1 MPASDREPQVPSM
14 TRAEAEE
21 IFAITDAFC
30 EAHLDHEY
38 AALCRRL
45 VAKLAR
51 KRPSPLEHGDPRIWA
66 AGALYAV
73 GANNFLF
80 DPTQTPHLS
89 GERLS
94 ELIGVPRSTVAA
106 KAKRIRDVLGIKP
119 MDIEFCRRELLQ
131 AHPVAWLVEVEG
143 IVIDARRLPAEM
155 QAEARKRGLIPDLA
169 LA

>member
-1 MPASDREPQVPSM
+1 MPARKAEPRVPSAL
-14 TRAEAEE
+14 REDAEK
-21 IFAITDAFC
+21 IFAFTDAFC
-30 EAHLDHEY
+30 EAHLDEEY

-51 KRPSPLEHGDPRIWA
+51 KRPSPLKRGDPRIWA
-66 AGALYAV
+66 AGALYSV

-89 GERLS
+89 ADRLS
-94 ELIGVPRSTVAA
+94 ELIAVPRSTMAA

-119 MDIEFCRRELLQ
+119 MDIDFCRRELLE
-131 AHPVAWLVEVEG
+131 AHPVAWLVEVDG
-143 IVIDARRLPAEM
+143 VVIDARRLPAEV

-169 LA
+169 LV

>member
-1 MPASDREPQVPSM
+1 MPARSPEPRLPSALREQVDK
-14 TRAEAEE
+14 
-21 IFAITDAFC
+21 IFAFTDAFC
-30 EAHLDHEY
+30 EAHLDDEY

-51 KRPSPLEHGDPRIWA
+51 ERPSPLLHGDARIWA

-89 GERLS
+89 GDRLS
-94 ELIGVPRSTVAA
+94 ELIGVRRATVAA
-106 KAKRIRDVLGIKP
+106 KAKRIRDVLAIKP
-119 MDIEFCRRELLQ
+119 MDIEFCRRELLE
-131 AHPVAWLVEVEG
+131 AHPLAWLVEVDG
-143 IVIDARRLPAEM
+143 IVIDARRLPVEM